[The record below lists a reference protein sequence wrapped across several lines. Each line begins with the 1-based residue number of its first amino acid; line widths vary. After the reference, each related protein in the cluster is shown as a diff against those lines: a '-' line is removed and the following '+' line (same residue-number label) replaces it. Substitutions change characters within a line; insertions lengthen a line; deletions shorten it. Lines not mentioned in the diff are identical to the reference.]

1 MYKQTSVDS
10 QALEE
15 KARRIVRRLEEVA
28 RNHERT
34 FPSLLDAVMVFSGP
48 GTIYDKL
55 KAGQEGWMRWMDRDR
70 IRAGR
75 AIVAEVTAARLSES
89 HGRRIGVEEVTLDDI
104 RMSGPLLVYNGIPLE
119 NKMLRRALQT
129 QICRLPV
136 EKVVIIDQVVEEDG
150 TTHPIRHTADQV
162 KSFYQTVANPQS
174 PLYGVK
180 NVALVAH
187 IPDFIRIPFYTR
199 KYSDEFIAQGHKGLS
214 FWVYALRSRRG
225 TQEPHVASEL
235 HRLIAYA
242 ELGHLAT
249 EPSPFST

>member
-1 MYKQTSVDS
+1 MSVDS

-15 KARRIVRRLEEVA
+15 EARRIVQRLEELA
-28 RNHERT
+28 RDHERM
-34 FPSLLDAVMVFSGP
+34 FPSFLDAVLVFSGP
-48 GTIYDKL
+48 GTIYHKL
-55 KAGQEGWMRWMDRDR
+55 KPGQEEWMRWMDRDR

-75 AIVAEVTAARLSES
+75 AIVADVTAACLSES
-89 HGRRIGVEEVTLDDI
+89 HGRRVGVEEVTLDDI
-104 RMSGPLLVYNGIPLE
+104 RMSGPLLVYNGIPVE
-119 NKMLRRALQT
+119 NDMLRQALQT

-136 EKVVIIDQVVEEDG
+136 EKVVIIDEVVEEDG

-187 IPDFIRIPFYTR
+187 IPAFIRIPFYTR
-199 KYSDEFIAQGHKGLS
+199 KYSDESIAQGHKGLN

-225 TQEPHVASEL
+225 AHEPHLASEL
-235 HRLIAYA
+235 YKLITYA

-249 EPSPFST
+249 EPYPFST

>member
-1 MYKQTSVDS
+1 MRKLDS

-28 RNHERT
+28 RNNERT
-34 FPSLLDAVMVFSGP
+34 FPSLLDAVLVFSGP

-55 KAGQEGWMRWMDRDR
+55 KPGQESWMRWMDRDR

-75 AIVAEVTAARLSES
+75 AVVAEVTATRLSERS
-89 HGRRIGVEEVTLDDI
+89 GQKTGVEVDTLDGI
-104 RMSGPLLVYNGIPLE
+104 RMFGPHLVYNGIPLE
-119 NKMLRRALQT
+119 NEMLRQALRTQT
-129 QICRLPV
+129 CTLPV

-150 TTHPIRHTADQV
+150 STRPIRHTADQV
-162 KSFYQTVANPQS
+162 KSFYQTVANLES

-187 IPDFIRIPFYTR
+187 IPHFMRILFYTR
-199 KYSDEFIAQGHKGLS
+199 KYNDESIAQGHKGLN
-214 FWVYALRSRRG
+214 FWVYALRSRQG
-225 TQEPHVASEL
+225 TQEPYLANEL